1 MGNDHQQTTDEA
13 RHQGVPIVSGVASPT
28 SSELETMSFE
38 SLRQAF
44 GELLRQ
50 KNELENKHTELR
62 RVQTDRNASSEFS
75 NRLIHSMQDGFSVLD
90 ADGVQSDVNPA
101 FCEMTGF
108 SHEELVGLGPPFPY
122 WPPEEYERIQA
133 AFNGMLQGGFP
144 AFELIFMRRNGERF
158 PVIVSP
164 FPVTNSEGVTISYA
178 ATVKDNTVNKLSAAA
193 LLESEKKFRTLFETA
208 GDAIMLLQDG
218 RFFDCNARTLE
229 MFGCR
234 FREQIVGHAPY
245 EFFPEFQ
252 PNGRRSDE
260 FAIEKTSAT
269 LEGQPQFF
277 EWVHRRLDG
286 TLFPAE
292 VSLNAVVLG
301 EKIFLQAIVRDI
313 TERKQAERSQSMT
326 TELFERV
333 GVMGKIGGWNIDLAT
348 RKLFFSKETSH
359 LLDMEDR
366 DAPSIEEAISSYA
379 PEAQPIIA
387 AAVQNAIDHGTPYD
401 LELPL
406 ITAKGRPIW
415 TRSQGSVMME
425 NGRAI
430 KLVGTFQDITDRKH
444 VEEALRESE
453 ERFRAIFEQ
462 AAVGVAMIDSNTG
475 QFLSVN
481 QRTCD
486 IARLSREQLMKVTY
500 MDITHPDDL
509 PADLDNMAKLKAG
522 EFKTFTMEKRYLHLN
537 GTITWV
543 NLTVSS
549 MWSPGELPTRHIA
562 VVEDITERKRL
573 EKDIANVG
581 EREQQRIGYELHDDL
596 CQRLASIQLKLE
608 MHVSSLELG
617 QAPDPI
623 FARQVFSQLVETTRV
638 ARNIAKGLSA
648 LEPESDGLMNGLSL
662 LVLRLESLYE
672 VPCFFRCPEPVL
684 VKHQITAAHLFRI
697 AQELVNNA
705 SRHASAS
712 RIEVRLKS
720 NAEHVKLEVENDG
733 INFREPSS
741 TSSSG
746 LGLRILHFRANAIGS
761 TVQFL
766 PRPDGLSGTLA
777 VCLVSQSF
785 CNPEDT

>member
-1 MGNDHQQTTDEA
+1 MDNNHHLPSRQDRESSPLV
-13 RHQGVPIVSGVASPT
+13 QGEVMSPDVLKQVLEEVS
-28 SSELETMSFE
+28 
-38 SLRQAF
+38 
-44 GELLRQ
+44 RQ
-50 KNELENKHTELR
+50 KHELENEIEELR
-62 RVQTDRNASSEFS
+62 RVQRDLNASAEFS
-75 NRLIHSMQDGFSVLD
+75 NHLIHSMQDGFSVLD
-90 ADGVQSDVNPA
+90 ANGVQLDVNPA

-108 SHEELVGLGPPFPY
+108 SQEELVGLGPPFPY
-122 WPPEEYERIQA
+122 WPPEEYENIQS

-144 AFELIFMRRNGERF
+144 AFELVFMRRNGERF
-158 PVIVSP
+158 PVIISP
-164 FPVTNSEGVTISYA
+164 FSVINSEGATISYA
-178 ATVKDNTVNKLSAAA
+178 ATVKDITASKRSASA
-193 LLESEKKFRTLFETA
+193 LLDSEEKFRSLFEGA
-208 GDAIMLLQDG
+208 GDAILLMQDG
-218 RFFDCNARTLE
+218 IFFDCNARTLE
-229 MFGCR
+229 LFGCQSR
-234 FREQIVGHAPY
+234 DQIVNHAPY
-245 EFFPEFQ
+245 EFSPEFQ
-252 PNGRRSDE
+252 PNGRSSVE
-260 FAIEKTSAT
+260 FALEKIDTA
-269 LEGQPQFF
+269 LKGHPQFF
-277 EWVHRRLDG
+277 EWTHRKYDG

-292 VSLNAVVLG
+292 VSLNTVMLGRNVL
-301 EKIFLQAIVRDI
+301 LQAIVRDI
-313 TERKQAERSQSMT
+313 TGRKQAEQSQAIT

-333 GVMGKIGGWNIDLAT
+333 GLMARIGGWNIDLAT
-348 RKLFFSKETSH
+348 RKLFFSKEINR
-359 LLDMEDR
+359 LFELDET
-366 DAPSIEEAISSYA
+366 DAPSIEEAISFYA
-379 PEAQPIIA
+379 PEAQPAIA
-387 AAVQNAIDHGTPYD
+387 AAVQEAIDHGTPYD

-406 ITAKGRPIW
+406 ITARGRSIW

-430 KLVGTFQDITDRKH
+430 KLVGTFQDITDRKRA
-444 VEEALRESE
+444 EEALRESE

-486 IARLSREQLMKVTY
+486 IARRSREQLMKVTY

-509 PADLDNMAKLKAG
+509 PADLDNMEKLKAG
-522 EFKTFTMEKRYLHLN
+522 ELKTYTMEKRYLHLD
-537 GTITWV
+537 GSITWI
-543 NLTVSS
+543 NLTVSA
-549 MWSPGELPTRHIA
+549 MWSPGETPTRHIA

-608 MHVSSLELG
+608 MLVTSMEVG

-623 FARQVFSQLVETTRV
+623 YARQVFSQLVETTRV

-648 LEPESDGLMNGLSL
+648 LDPEPDGLMNGLSL

-705 SRHASAS
+705 SRHANAS

-720 NAEHVKLEVENDG
+720 NADYVRLEVENDG
-733 INFREPSS
+733 MTFRDPSM

-766 PRPDGLSGTLA
+766 PRPDGLPGTLA
-777 VCLVSQSF
+777 VCLVSQSL
-785 CNPEDT
+785 CNPADG